1 MNLAAL
7 KIPTDGAAILSVVVV
22 VIILVSGFSSSSAGG
37 SSRGCG
43 SSVKP
48 EIDNRSEKLA
58 AVAARKQCV
67 RLGRCEAV
75 YKRKGH
81 KAGVGVLK
89 LDGHSGP

>member
-7 KIPTDGAAILSVVVV
+7 KIPTDGAAILPIVVVVV
-22 VIILVSGFSSSSAGG
+22 VIILVSSAGG

>member
-7 KIPTDGAAILSVVVV
+7 KIPTNGAAILPIAVA
-22 VIILVSGFSSSSAGG
+22 IILVSGFSSSSAGG

-67 RLGRCEAV
+67 PLGRCEAV
-75 YKRKGH
+75 YQRKGH